1 MGDDDVGRRLLRQRS
16 LREPL
21 YKVLG
26 NSGVSQ
32 GTQTSQGVW
41 QWVRPFQK
49 AGQRAGVVGFGIGP
63 DRGAIGA
70 PSCA

>member
-41 QWVRPFQK
+41 QWVRPLRK
-49 AGQRAGVVGFGIGP
+49 PASGP
-63 DRGAIGA
+63 G
-70 PSCA
+70 